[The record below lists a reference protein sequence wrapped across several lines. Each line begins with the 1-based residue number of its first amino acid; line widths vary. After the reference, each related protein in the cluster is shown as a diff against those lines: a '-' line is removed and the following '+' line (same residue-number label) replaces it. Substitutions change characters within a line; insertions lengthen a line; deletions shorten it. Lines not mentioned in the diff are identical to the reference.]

1 MEIKINVDESMFKNV
16 LENELKA
23 LKPEEIHEVLVECIK
38 NYFTQ
43 NNYENIN
50 KLLFEKN
57 GAHYGPTIISS
68 DFTKAMIESCDYSE
82 LQEIVNESIKILKN
96 DYKNILNNILTDA
109 LIHGLVNSYT
119 MTSVLR
125 DTIQIEMNNKLYNEN
140 SGR

>member
-1 MEIKINVDESMFKNV
+1 MEIKINVDESMFKDI

-50 KLLFEKN
+50 KLLFKKSS
-57 GAHYGPTIISS
+57 GYGPTIISS
-68 DFTKAMIESCDYSE
+68 DFTNAMIKSCDYSE

-109 LIHGLVNSYT
+109 LIYGLTNSYT
-119 MTSVLR
+119 MNSVLR
-125 DTIQIEMNNKLYNEN
+125 DTIQVEINNKLYNEN
-140 SGR
+140 N